1 MARQNLAVSNEEA
14 KKRHHLSTYKEAE
27 KKWLMKAEEEERQKG
42 RGFMERLK
50 RRWDEQYPDKSNVS
64 KQNLRDN
71 AVRFKMEVNI
81 DQEINQGETNNVI
94 KRAGNGEWTN
104 EMKINLLRIEDPEK
118 SKGRGFMKRMKE
130 AWNLIYDDKPVSA
143 QCLRDNA
150 ARIRKDKELMN
161 LIEVRDGRDLEVD
174 EMERNEDGNGTTE
187 RDLTTENNK
196 GGTFELTE
204 QNTNNDRDKMRR
216 TSKIMRNRE
225 KMKLRTKT
233 LGK

>member
-1 MARQNLAVSNEEA
+1 M
-14 KKRHHLSTYKEAE
+14 STYKEAE
-27 KKWLMKAEEEERQKG
+27 TKWLMKAEEERQKG

-50 RRWDEQYPDKSNVS
+50 RRWHEQYPDESNVS

-71 AVRFKMEVNI
+71 AVRFNT

-94 KRAGNGEWTN
+94 ERAGNVEWTN

-118 SKGRGFMKRMKE
+118 SKGRGFMKRTKE

-174 EMERNEDGNGTTE
+174 EMERNEDGNGTSE

-196 GGTFELTE
+196 GETFELTE

-225 KMKLRTKT
+225 KMKQRTKIS
-233 LGK
+233 GK